1 MRKTTAL
8 LIFARTASEESK
20 HKRFLA
26 SKAFFE
32 YQNNK
37 VLNIAKSSGLD
48 YYWIHDRLQ
57 VGNSFEERFLNAIQ
71 NLFELGYN
79 EVITIGNDSPE
90 LQKQHI
96 HQALTVLKTNDMCFG
111 PSHDGGFYLWG
122 LKKDDFLKEDF
133 LNFSWNTSTLL
144 SEILEELKSKS
155 ISCLEVLA
163 EMDRQE
169 NAIYFVSKS
178 DLTSKLKLI
187 LESIVSTQKT
197 FVLNSP
203 LYFTSNYSPVY
214 YNKGSPL

>member
-90 LQKQHI
+90 LQNQHI

-122 LKKDDFLKEDF
+122 LKKDDFLKENF
-133 LNFSWNTSTLL
+133 LNFLR
-144 SEILEELKSKS
+144 E
-155 ISCLEVLA
+155 
-163 EMDRQE
+163 RR
-169 NAIYFVSKS
+169 F
-178 DLTSKLKLI
+178 
-187 LESIVSTQKT
+187 
-197 FVLNSP
+197 
-203 LYFTSNYSPVY
+203 
-214 YNKGSPL
+214 